1 MKAEE
6 EPEEY
11 EFCCEDL
18 MEDGFDEISDLTE
31 PEEIECHEEERF
43 EEEQDSAE
51 ADPEPNKPETGSMLD
66 WDSEDYWAY
75 GRSERF
81 LLEMAH
87 KDMLC
92 IVGLMEVMDSL
103 TLLAETQGRELQY
116 GLSEVSNKLKD
127 KAIAIEN
134 RWNTFLNKNYEI
146 RR

>member
-1 MKAEE
+1 M
-6 EPEEY
+6 
-11 EFCCEDL
+11 
-18 MEDGFDEISDLTE
+18 
-31 PEEIECHEEERF
+31 
-43 EEEQDSAE
+43 
-51 ADPEPNKPETGSMLD
+51 D

>member
-1 MKAEE
+1 MKNEE

-11 EFCCEDL
+11 EFDCEDL
-18 MEDGFDEISDLTE
+18 TEDWFDEISDLTE
-31 PEEIECHEEERF
+31 PEEIECHEEDKE
-43 EEEQDSAE
+43 SAE
-51 ADPEPNKPETGSMLD
+51 ADPEPNKPETGSILD

-75 GRSERF
+75 GRSERA

-87 KDMLC
+87 KDMIC
-92 IVGLMEVMDSL
+92 IAGLMEVMDSL